1 MSYRAKRRIFAE
13 TFPNKIPEVQMA
25 AILLIV
31 VFLCF
36 MIIGV
41 PFSILGVVWPG
52 MRAALAQ
59 PLEALATVQLV
70 IILGSIFASLFSA
83 YLIRKVG
90 TGKLIVICCLAIG
103 LGMLGVSSARSIMW
117 VYIFVLPLGLGTGV
131 VESAMNIFVAEN
143 YKPRYMNWM
152 HSFWGVGSVLAPLR
166 VTQLLAKGESW
177 RAGAKSVG
185 TIVLV
190 VAVIALL
197 SLPIWKKSEKRL
209 KATAK
214 ADNEKP
220 THSKPW
226 RIKGV
231 KSSLL
236 LFYLYVGVE
245 FCVIT
250 WLVSFLT
257 EYKSFTV
264 IFAGIAQSVL
274 FAGMTVG
281 RISAGVIV
289 GKLGNRFLIKAG
301 MLTAIAGSVLLFLA
315 SNNVMAICGVA
326 LTGLGYAPI
335 YPCMMHESATRFK
348 GGSQKE
354 IVSYQVG
361 IGNVSVATFP
371 VVLGYL
377 AKPLTLAIVPFT
389 VIIFMAVSLAVLWRL
404 NKVT

>member
-1 MSYRAKRRIFAE
+1 
-13 TFPNKIPEVQMA
+13 MA
-25 AILLIV
+25 AVLLIV

-52 MRAALAQ
+52 MRIELAQ

-70 IILGSIFASLFSA
+70 IILGSIFASFFSA

-103 LGMLGVSSARSIMW
+103 LGMIGVSLAPSILW
-117 VYIFVLPLGLGTGV
+117 VYVFVLPLGLGTGV
-131 VESAMNIFVAEN
+131 VEAAMNIFVAEN

-166 VTQLLAKGESW
+166 VTQLLAKGDSW
-177 RAGAKSVG
+177 RVGAKSVG
-185 TIVLV
+185 TIVLL

-197 SLPIWKKSEKRL
+197 SLPIWKKNQNRI
-209 KATAK
+209 KAHTVTE
-214 ADNEKP
+214 NEKVKQ
-220 THSKPW
+220 SKVW

-236 LFYLYVGVE
+236 LFYLYVSVE
-245 FCVIT
+245 FCIIT

-257 EYKSFTV
+257 EYKSFTL
-264 IFAGIAQSVL
+264 IFGGLSQSVL
-274 FAGMTVG
+274 FAGITAG
-281 RISAGVIV
+281 RITAGIIV
-289 GKLGNRFLIKAG
+289 DKLGNRLIIKAG
-301 MLTAIAGSVLLFLA
+301 MLAAIAGSAGLLM
-315 SNNVMAICGVA
+315 SNNNVLTMCAVA
-326 LTGLGYAPI
+326 LIGLGFAPI

-348 GGSQKE
+348 GGAQKE

-371 VVLGYL
+371 VVAGYL
-377 AKPLTLAIVPFT
+377 AKPLTLAVVPVA
-389 VIIFMAVSLAVLWRL
+389 VIIFMSVSLVVLWRL
-404 NKVT
+404 NKIT